1 MIDFHVHSKHSV
13 DSHAEPMDI
22 VRAAMGAGLKAI
34 CFTTHIDLNPN
45 REGLD
50 YFMRVDG
57 VLERLSDEAV
67 RRYREEI
74 TELKMRFSDEIEIRS
89 GFEISYLRH
98 YHERVREFI
107 DKFPADF
114 VLGAVHCLDNLAVT
128 SSAEVMGYFR
138 ATEVSDAVRAYCE
151 AEIGLAKSGLFS
163 TIAHIDGIKKYGRV
177 AYGEAI
183 DRELETRLPPV
194 FDILA
199 EENIGIEIN
208 TSAMHKGH
216 PDFYP
221 SRKILLQARGAGV
234 KVNSIGS
241 DAHRACDVGY
251 KINAVLELIREVG
264 IEIGEPLKSF
274 IDD

>member
-22 VRAAMGAGLKAI
+22 VRAAINVGLKAI

-50 YFMRVDG
+50 YFMRMDG
-57 VLERLSDEAV
+57 VLKRLSDETV
-67 RRYREEI
+67 RRYCEEI
-74 TELKMRFSDEIEIRS
+74 TELKMRFSDEIEVRS

-98 YHERVREFI
+98 YHERVQEFI
-107 DKFPADF
+107 DKFTVDF

-138 ATEVSDAVRAYCE
+138 GTEVSDAVIEYCE
-151 AEIGLAKSGLFS
+151 AEIELAKSGLFS

-183 DRELETRLPPV
+183 DCELETRLPQV

-208 TSAMHKGH
+208 TSAMRKGH

-221 SRKILLQARGAGV
+221 SITILRQARDAGV
-234 KVNSIGS
+234 RVNSIGS

-251 KINAVLELIREVG
+251 KMKAALELIREVG
-264 IEIGEPLKSF
+264 IEIGEPLKSY
-274 IDD
+274 IEG